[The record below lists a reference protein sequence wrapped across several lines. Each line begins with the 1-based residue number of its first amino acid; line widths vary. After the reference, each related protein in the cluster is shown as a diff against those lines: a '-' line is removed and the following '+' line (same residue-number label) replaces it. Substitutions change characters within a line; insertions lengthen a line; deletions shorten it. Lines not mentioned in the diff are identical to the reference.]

1 MLAAIR
7 GFVRGAGPAAALG
20 VALAVAPAAAVLQ
33 SKALSPVATVG
44 LLAAVLLGR
53 WRQGKWPWPGGPL
66 FWLALALF
74 GWGAISAAW
83 APEPYRALFTAF
95 QLGGFIA
102 LGAAACR
109 AVAADTASARNA
121 MLLAALGGLAGG
133 LLLAGLDMASGN
145 AIRLAV
151 RGLTERPGI
160 EVGLKPA
167 ASAMA
172 LLLPLAAAMPGLPV
186 WQRTLALAAGGGIL
200 FALPGEAAKVA
211 VLVAGLVGVLCLLL
225 PKWGPRLVGPA
236 VAVLVLGMPALLGPG
251 LGHGIPAASLPPSS
265 THRLLIWDFT
275 IQRIRERPLLGWGM
289 EASRRIPGA
298 GEPASA
304 ETLARFGI
312 VPGVPTYELLAPA
325 ARLPLHTHNGPLQ
338 IWLEL
343 GMVGAL
349 LAAMLVFVLG
359 RLAERSARPGVAAA
373 MLASAAVT
381 GLLSFGTWQEWWV
394 SAELLALAALACLPR
409 ALPNI
414 PGARVVPRLGD
425 GGR

>member
-1 MLAAIR
+1 MQGTFRVLMRA
-7 GFVRGAGPAAALG
+7 AGPAAALG
-20 VALAVAPAAAVLQ
+20 IALAIAPMAAVLQ
-33 SKALSPVATVG
+33 SKALSPVATLG

-53 WRQGKWPWPGGPL
+53 WRQGMWPWPGGL
-66 FWLALALF
+66 ALWLALALF

-83 APEPYRALFTAF
+83 APEPGRALFTAC
-95 QLGGFIA
+95 QLGGFVA
-102 LGAAACR
+102 LGAAGCR
-109 AVAADTASARNA
+109 AVAADTAAARNA
-121 MLLAALGGLAGG
+121 MLLAALGGLAAG
-133 LLLAGLDMASGN
+133 LLLAGLDSASGN

-172 LLLPLAAAMPGLPV
+172 LLLPLAAAVPGLPG
-186 WQRTLALAAGGGIL
+186 WQRVLALAAGGGIL

-211 VLVAGLVGVLCLLL
+211 VLVSGLAGVLCLLT

-236 VAVLVLGMPALLGPG
+236 VAVLMLGMPALLGPG
-251 LGHGIPAASLPPSS
+251 LAHGIPAGSLPASS
-265 THRLLIWDFT
+265 AHRLLIWDFT
-275 IQRIRERPLLGWGM
+275 VQRIRDKPVFGWGL
-289 EASRRIPGA
+289 EASRRIPGG

-304 ETLARFGI
+304 ATLERFGL
-312 VPGVPTYELLAPA
+312 VGAPTYDILSKA

-349 LAAMLVFVLG
+349 LAAVLIFLLG
-359 RLAERSARPGVAAA
+359 RMAERSARPGVAAA

-381 GLLSFGTWQEWWV
+381 GLLSFGTWQEWWI
-394 SAELLALAALACLPR
+394 SAELLGLAALASLPR
-409 ALPNI
+409 ALPSV
-414 PGARVVPRLGD
+414 PGARVSLR
-425 GGR
+425 GRS